1 MGVCRKDAFSNT
13 KEVYNAFGYAG
24 RRHPAVS
31 LCCPVLLDN
40 NLDNKLEYFKNNVL
54 KVVEIDGFE
63 GKSVI
68 CGVANLPRSKWDSRS
83 QRFDPT
89 YLHKKPEKVKK

>member
-1 MGVCRKDAFSNT
+1 MYKGVLFP
-13 KEVYNAFGYAG
+13 FGDEAG
-24 RRHPAVS
+24 RCILEWLMCPAVS

-54 KVVEIDGFE
+54 KVVEIDCFE
-63 GKSVI
+63 GKTVI
-68 CGVANLPRSKWDSRS
+68 CGAENLPRSKWCSKS

-89 YLHKKPEKVKK
+89 YLHKKLEKVKK